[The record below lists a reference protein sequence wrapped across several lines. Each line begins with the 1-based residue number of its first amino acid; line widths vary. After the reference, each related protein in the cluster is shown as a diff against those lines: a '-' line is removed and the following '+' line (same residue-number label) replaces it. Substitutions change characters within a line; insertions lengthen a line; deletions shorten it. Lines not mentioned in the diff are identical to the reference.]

1 MVPGKKKATVPG
13 QSTGDVMREVKVR
26 SDQVILVFHRRSSF
40 MGGDAVGN
48 VEEETGTR
56 ILMIDSGEV
65 QIVGSLEAVNMAE
78 DKMVAIFGKSEK
90 KLKRLAKSKQTQ
102 TTNWTDQ
109 KSNSTKSRPM
119 AQEYMARELYLADT
133 SPARYYLTAKK
144 QSSSEIKRGGMPA
157 LGMLKDKTGTSKVVG
172 ENCQAMVSGLLE
184 AKEEAKDEKVTM
196 SGKYECG
203 PKTVGQSKAQKGN
216 KSKRNQMMCSLYA
229 ALVLVFCDGYVI
241 AGTAQGYFW

>member
-1 MVPGKKKATVPG
+1 
-13 QSTGDVMREVKVR
+13 MREVKVR

-65 QIVGSLEAVNMAE
+65 QIVGSLKAVNMAE

-157 LGMLKDKTGTSKVVG
+157 LGMLKDKTGTSNMVG
-172 ENCQAMVSGLLE
+172 ENCRLWSQDYWKLRRKLKMR
-184 AKEEAKDEKVTM
+184 K
-196 SGKYECG
+196 
-203 PKTVGQSKAQKGN
+203 
-216 KSKRNQMMCSLYA
+216 
-229 ALVLVFCDGYVI
+229 
-241 AGTAQGYFW
+241 